1 LAESVRDLLIRGV
14 QRLGIE
20 LPGDAAP
27 GLLAFVKLLGKW
39 NRTFNLTAVR
49 DPVEV
54 VTRHL
59 LDSLAVLPFLEGER
73 VVDVGS
79 GAGLPGIPLAL
90 ASPERRFVLL
100 DSNSKKTRFLTQAV
114 TELGLTNVEVVRS
127 RAEDY
132 RPEQGFD
139 TVISRAF
146 ATLAATVHAAGHLC
160 APHGIML
167 VMKGVYPG
175 EELEDLPP
183 TMGLRAVHRLEVP
196 GLAAERHL
204 VCLAPCRQG
213 DG

>member
-1 LAESVRDLLIRGV
+1 MLAGGV
-14 QRLGIE
+14 ERLGIA
-20 LPGDAAP
+20 LPAAAVP
-27 GLLAFVKLLGKW
+27 RLLAFIQLLQKW
-39 NRTFNLTAVR
+39 NQAFNLTAVR
-49 DPVEV
+49 DPAQM

-59 LDSLAVLPFLEGER
+59 LDSLAVLPFLEGGR

-100 DSNSKKTRFLTQAV
+100 DSNGKKTRFLTQAV
-114 TELGLTNVEVVRS
+114 TELGLTNVEVVRR

-146 ATLAATVHAAGHLC
+146 ATLAATAHAAGHLC
-160 APHGIML
+160 APRGILL

-175 EELEDLPP
+175 EELEDLPSA
-183 TMGLRAVHRLEVP
+183 MGLRAVHRLEVP
-196 GLAAERHL
+196 GLAAQRHL
-204 VCLAPCRQG
+204 VCLAPCRRG